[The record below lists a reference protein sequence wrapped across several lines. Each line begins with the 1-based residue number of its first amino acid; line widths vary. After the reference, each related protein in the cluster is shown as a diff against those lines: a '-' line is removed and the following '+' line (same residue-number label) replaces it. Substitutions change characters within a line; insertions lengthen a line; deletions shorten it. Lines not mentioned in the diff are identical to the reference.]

1 METKQSLVA
10 PGTLWW
16 MPLVRGILLVIF
28 GLMMFAWGRG
38 ATLLGVIQFLGA
50 YWLVGGIFD
59 LFEGFV
65 GRPEGS
71 RIWMIVSAVV
81 SMAAG
86 FFVLGHPIVSG
97 LVIGTYLTFI
107 MGFAAA
113 AVGVIH
119 IFSGSK
125 KKRFWGGTVLGIFYT
140 IFGVAIVFNPLVTQA
155 VILLLLPY
163 WAIIAGAL
171 AIFTAYKV
179 RGTE

>member
-1 METKQSLVA
+1 METKQPLVD
-10 PGTLWW
+10 PTTLWW
-16 MPLVRGILLVIF
+16 MPFVRGILLVIF

-38 ATLLGVIQFLGA
+38 ATLLAVIQFLGA

-97 LVIGTYLTFI
+97 LIVGTYLTFI
-107 MGFAAA
+107 MGFAAVV
-113 AVGVIH
+113 VGVIH
-119 IFSGSK
+119 IFSGSN
-125 KKRFWGGTVLGIFYT
+125 KKRFWGGTVLGILYT
-140 IFGVAIVFNPLVTQA
+140 LFGVAVIFNPLVTQA
-155 VILLLLPY
+155 VIVLVLPF
-163 WAIIAGAL
+163 WAFIAGASAIL
-171 AIFTAYKV
+171 AAMRV
-179 RGTE
+179 RGAA

>member
-10 PGTLWW
+10 PGSLWW
-16 MPLVRGILLVIF
+16 MPLVRGIVLVIF
-28 GLMMFAWGRG
+28 GLMMFAWGRN

-65 GRPEGS
+65 GRPKGS
-71 RIWMIVSAVV
+71 RIWLIVSAVV
-81 SMAAG
+81 SMVAG

-97 LVIGTYLTFI
+97 LIVGTYLTFT
-107 MGFAAA
+107 MGFAAT
-113 AVGVIH
+113 VIGVIH
-119 IFSGSK
+119 IFSGNK
-125 KKRFWGGTVLGIFYT
+125 KKRFWGGTVLGILYT
-140 IFGVAIVFNPLVTQA
+140 IFGVAVIFNPFVTQG

-163 WAIIAGAL
+163 WAVIAGAS
-171 AIFTAYKV
+171 AIFAAYKV

>member
-1 METKQSLVA
+1 METKQPLVDPA
-10 PGTLWW
+10 TLWW

-28 GLMMFAWGRG
+28 GLMMFVWGRG

-86 FFVLGHPIVSG
+86 FFVVGHPILSG
-97 LVIGTYLTFI
+97 LIIGTYLTFI
-107 MGFAAA
+107 MGFAAVV
-113 AVGVIH
+113 VGVIH
-119 IFSGSK
+119 IFSGSNK
-125 KKRFWGGTVLGIFYT
+125 RRFWGGTVLGILYT
-140 IFGVAIVFNPLVTQA
+140 IFGMAVIFNPLVTQG
-155 VILLLLPY
+155 VFLLLIPY
-163 WAIIAGAL
+163 WAIIAGASAL
-171 AIFTAYKV
+171 FTAYKV
-179 RGTE
+179 RGTG